1 MKPITGRIDVK
12 NNRCLA
18 RFFTPMDPNK
28 DDPYEFEPIKYRC
41 KKARKNMYEDF
52 GEDEGK

>member
-18 RFFTPMDPNK
+18 WFFTPMDPNK